1 MANIGNSK
9 KVKSYPDPKDQSPM
23 VKIRLGYEQHM
34 DRTKP
39 HVLPVSVNG
48 YTYNIPFG
56 KTVEVPENIVKVIEN
71 ARIRYV
77 KNSPLDRYQH
87 SMGGQGRPQ
96 SEVLNSES
104 EMADIP
110 MYDLVRL

>member
-1 MANIGNSK
+1 MANLGTSK
-9 KVKSYPDPKDQSPM
+9 KIKAYPDPKDESPM

-34 DRTKP
+34 DRTKR
-39 HVLPVSVNG
+39 HVLPVTVNN

-56 KTVEVPENIVKVIEN
+56 ETVTVPENIVKVIED

-77 KNSPLDRYQH
+77 KNSPWDRFQH
-87 SMGGQGRPQ
+87 AVGGQGRPQ
-96 SEVLNSES
+96 SDVLSSET
-104 EMADIP
+104 EMADLP

>member
-1 MANIGNSK
+1 MATGPAK
-9 KVKSYPDPKDQSPM
+9 KIKAYPDPKQDCEM

-34 DRTKP
+34 DRTKR

-56 KTVEVPENIVKVIEN
+56 ETVTVPENIVKVIED

-77 KNSPLDRYQH
+77 KNSPLERYQH
-87 SMGGQGRPQ
+87 SVGGQGRPQ
-96 SEVLNSES
+96 SEVFNSES
-104 EMADIP
+104 EMADLP